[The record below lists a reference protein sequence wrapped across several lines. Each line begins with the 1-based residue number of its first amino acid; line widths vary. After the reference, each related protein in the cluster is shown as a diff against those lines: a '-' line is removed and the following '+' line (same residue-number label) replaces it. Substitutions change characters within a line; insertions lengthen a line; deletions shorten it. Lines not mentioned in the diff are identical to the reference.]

1 MDQIGQRIK
10 QLRKKQGMTQ
20 ERLAE
25 YLGVTDKAVSKWE
38 CGLTAPDL
46 ALIMP
51 LARILGVS
59 ADELLG
65 GKKEETDAKRLE
77 YDEHYENDM
86 KYDVRENYRIALQ
99 AVKDYPNEYKYLV
112 FLAHAESSMA
122 YESEC
127 KQDPEAKYSE
137 EMMQRAIKHYE
148 LVIEECEVVAI
159 REEAI
164 WNLMILYKSM
174 GDHDKALEYANMF
187 PERSRFTKNHALDVC
202 LQGEKQVQHKKW
214 TVHHKLQDLCIA
226 FSRIYY
232 FAEKKEPY
240 VIAALDAEEAILKV
254 MFPDGNYHEFHKNL
268 VSAYQMR
275 ADFEIQEGN
284 LDQAMAYLHTMME
297 HARKVPQGEKHT
309 LQGVFEGIEVFYP
322 VDYRMNYIFNGMD
335 DIEKPIEE
343 QLKNRL
349 RQTRYA
355 PLYDREDFQALM
367 QS

>member
-1 MDQIGQRIK
+1 MNQIGQRIK
-10 QLRKKQGMTQ
+10 QLRRQQGLTQ
-20 ERLAE
+20 ERLAD

-51 LARILGVS
+51 LARILHVS

-65 GKKEETDAKRLE
+65 GKKEEFDTKRLE
-77 YDEHYENDM
+77 YDEHYENYM
-86 KYDVRENYRIALQ
+86 KYDVRENYRIAQQ
-99 AVKDYPNEYKYLV
+99 AVKEYPNEYKYLV

-122 YESEC
+122 YLPEC
-127 KQDPEAKYSE
+127 KEDPEAKYST

-174 GDHDKALEYANMF
+174 GEHDKALEYANMF
-187 PERSRFTKNHALDVC
+187 PEKSRFTKNHALDVC

-214 TVHHKLQDLCIA
+214 TVHNKLADLCIA
-226 FSRIYY
+226 FSRIYH

-254 MFPDGNYHEFHKNL
+254 MFPDGNYHDFHKNL
-268 VSAYQMR
+268 VCAYQMR
-275 ADFEIQEGN
+275 ADFELQEGN
-284 LDQAMAYLHTMME
+284 FDQAMDYLRTMME
-297 HARKVPQGEKHT
+297 HAKKVPQGEKHT
-309 LQGVFEGIEVFYP
+309 LEGVFEGIEVVYP
-322 VDYRMNYIFNGMD
+322 VDYRMMYIFSGMD
-335 DIEKPIEE
+335 DIEKPMPE

-355 PLYDREDFQALM
+355 PLFDREDFQALM
-367 QS
+367 QA

>member
-1 MDQIGQRIK
+1 MNQIGQRIK
-10 QLRKKQGMTQ
+10 QLRRQQGLTQ
-20 ERLAE
+20 ERLAD

-77 YDEHYENDM
+77 YDEHYENYM
-86 KYDVRENYRIALQ
+86 KYDVRENYRIAQQ
-99 AVKDYPNEYKYLV
+99 AVKEYPNEYKYLV

-122 YESEC
+122 YLPEC
-127 KQDPEAKYSE
+127 KEDPEAKYST

-174 GDHDKALEYANMF
+174 GEHDKALEYANMF
-187 PERSRFTKNHALDVC
+187 PEKSRFTKNHALDVC

-214 TVHHKLQDLCIA
+214 TVHNKLDDLCIA
-226 FSRIYY
+226 FSRIYH

-240 VIAALDAEEAILKV
+240 VEAALDAEEAILNV
-254 MFPDGNYHEFHKNL
+254 MFPDGNYHDFHKNL
-268 VSAYQMR
+268 VCAYQMR
-275 ADFEIQEGN
+275 ADFELQEGN
-284 LDQAMAYLHTMME
+284 LDQAMDYLRTMME
-297 HARKVPQGEKHT
+297 HAKKVPQGEKHT
-309 LQGVFEGIEVFYP
+309 LEGVFEGIEVVYP
-322 VDYRMNYIFNGMD
+322 VDYRMMYIFSGMD
-335 DIEKPIEE
+335 DIEKPMPE

-349 RQTRYA
+349 RQERYA
-355 PLYDREDFQALM
+355 PLFDREDFQALM
-367 QS
+367 QA

>member
-1 MDQIGQRIK
+1 MNQIGQRIK
-10 QLRKKQGMTQ
+10 QLRKQQGLTQ
-20 ERLAE
+20 ERLAD

-51 LARILGVS
+51 LARVLGVS

-65 GKKEETDAKRLE
+65 GKKEEADAKRLE
-77 YDEHYENDM
+77 YDERYVNYL
-86 KYDVRENYRIALQ
+86 KYDTRENYQIALQ

-122 YESEC
+122 YLPEC
-127 KQDPEAKYSE
+127 KEDPEAEHSV
-137 EMMQRAIKHYE
+137 EMMQKAIKHYE

-187 PERSRFTKNHALDVC
+187 PEKSRFTKNHALDVC
-202 LQGEKQVQHKKW
+202 LQGEQQVQHKKW
-214 TVHHKLQDLCIA
+214 TVHNKLDDLCIA
-226 FSRIYY
+226 FSRIYH
-232 FAEKKEPY
+232 FAEKNEPY
-240 VIAALDAEEAILKV
+240 VEAALDAEEAILKV
-254 MFPDGNYHEFHKNL
+254 MFPDENYHDFHKNL
-268 VSAYQMR
+268 VCAYQMR
-275 ADFEIQEGN
+275 ADFELQEGN

-297 HARKVPQGEKHT
+297 HAKKVPQGEKHT
-309 LQGVFEGIEVFYP
+309 LQGVFEGIEVVYP
-322 VDYRMNYIFNGMD
+322 VDYRMMYIINGMD
-335 DIEKPIEE
+335 DIEKPIPE

-349 RQTRYA
+349 RQTRYM
-355 PLYDREDFQALM
+355 PLHERKDFQALL

>member
-1 MDQIGQRIK
+1 MNQIGQRIK
-10 QLRKKQGMTQ
+10 QLRRQQGLTQ
-20 ERLAE
+20 ERLAD

-46 ALIMP
+46 ALIIP

-65 GKKEETDAKRLE
+65 GKKEEVDAKRMV

-86 KYDVRENYRIALQ
+86 KYDVRENYQIALQ

-112 FLAHAESSMA
+112 LLAHAESSMA
-122 YESEC
+122 YASEC
-127 KQDPEAKYSE
+127 NEDPEAKYSE

-187 PERSRFTKNHALDVC
+187 PEKSRFTKNHALDVC

-254 MFPDGNYHEFHKNL
+254 MFPDGNYYDFHKNL

-297 HARKVPQGEKHT
+297 HANKVPQGEKHT
-309 LQGVFEGIEVFYP
+309 LRGVFEGIEVFYP

-335 DIEKPIEE
+335 DIEKPIAV